1 MHRPTLVVAAALGT
15 LALTG
20 PAQAKPRETY
30 VFLLSRVE
38 LAKGVPADLE
48 APVTARVGAAIE
60 AREGLAARLPE
71 GAPDPEA
78 APKKFKDYL
87 KARRHRAFKVNV
99 EVTQFAAESETG
111 STGARPASYF
121 TARVTL
127 RLFGET
133 VPDRT
138 MAFTG
143 EGSATVKIE
152 VGKTV
157 RQRDRDE
164 AIAAAL
170 DQAAA
175 SAIDESLR
183 KLDQPPEES
192 KGQKKPKKR
201 KAGKPGKG

>member
-1 MHRPTLVVAAALGT
+1 MIRPTLVVAAALAA
-15 LALTG
+15 LAVSR
-20 PAQAKPRETY
+20 PAHAKPRETY
-30 VFLLSRVE
+30 VFLLSRVD
-38 LAKGVPADLE
+38 LAKAVPADLE
-48 APVTARVGAAIE
+48 APVTARVGAAIA

-71 GAPDPEA
+71 GAPDPDA
-78 APKKFKDYL
+78 APKKFKEYL
-87 KARRHRAFKVNV
+87 KAKRHRAFKVNI
-99 EVTQFAAESETG
+99 EVSQFAAESETS
-111 STGARPASYF
+111 STGARPTNYF

-143 EGSATVKIE
+143 DGSATVKIE

-175 SAIDESLR
+175 SAIDQSLR
-183 KLDQPPEES
+183 KLDQP
-192 KGQKKPKKR
+192 

>member
-1 MHRPTLVVAAALGT
+1 
-15 LALTG
+15 
-20 PAQAKPRETY
+20 
-30 VFLLSRVE
+30 
-38 LAKGVPADLE
+38 
-48 APVTARVGAAIE
+48 
-60 AREGLAARLPE
+60 
-71 GAPDPEA
+71 
-78 APKKFKDYL
+78 
-87 KARRHRAFKVNV
+87 
-99 EVTQFAAESETG
+99 
-111 STGARPASYF
+111 
-121 TARVTL
+121 
-127 RLFGET
+127 
-133 VPDRT
+133 

-183 KLDQPPEES
+183 KLDQPEET
-192 KGQKKPKKR
+192 KGKKTKK

>member
-1 MHRPTLVVAAALGT
+1 MIRPTLVVAAALAS
-15 LALTG
+15 LAPSGL
-20 PAQAKPRETY
+20 AQAKPRETY
-30 VFLLSRVE
+30 VFLLSRVD
-38 LAKGVPADLE
+38 LAKGVPADVE
-48 APVTARVGAAIE
+48 APVTARVGAAIA
-60 AREGLAARLPE
+60 AREGLAAQLPE

-99 EVTQFAAESETG
+99 EITQFAAESETG
-111 STGARPASYF
+111 ATGGKPTNYF

-143 EGSATVKIE
+143 DGSATVKIE

-175 SAIDESLR
+175 TAIDESLR
-183 KLDQPPEES
+183 KLDQPAEET
-192 KGQKKPKKR
+192 KGKKKK
-201 KAGKPGKG
+201 AKPGKG